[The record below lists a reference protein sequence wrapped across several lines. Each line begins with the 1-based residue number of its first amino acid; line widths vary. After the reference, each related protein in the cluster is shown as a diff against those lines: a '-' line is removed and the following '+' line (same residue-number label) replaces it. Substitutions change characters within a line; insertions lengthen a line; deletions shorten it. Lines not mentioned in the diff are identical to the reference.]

1 MTIVKYNTEP
11 KEIYFK
17 AYNELSKVEDAIKLL
32 KEENIP
38 FLQVSVLGKVS
49 QFKSDKAIKSS
60 KDIAIVKLYWKDLL
74 CKTVNF
80 GTFYNNESGSIF
92 IVGALVST
100 FLHKINGKSLAT
112 LSSGS
117 YGIFRGIGL
126 SDIQATTYIKLL
138 NNGHYL
144 LILRKNKNEVDIF

>member
-1 MTIVKYNTEP
+1 MTTGKYNTEP

-17 AYNELSKVEDAIKLL
+17 AYNKLSKVENAIKLL

-49 QFKSDKAIKSS
+49 QFKRDKAIKSS
-60 KDIAIVKLYWKDLL
+60 KDIAIIKLYWKGLL
-74 CKTVNF
+74 SKTVNF
-80 GTFYNNESGSIF
+80 GTFYNQESGSIF

-126 SDIQATTYIKLL
+126 SDIQATTYVKLL
-138 NNGHYL
+138 NRGNYL
-144 LILRKNKNEVDIF
+144 LILRNIKNGVDIF